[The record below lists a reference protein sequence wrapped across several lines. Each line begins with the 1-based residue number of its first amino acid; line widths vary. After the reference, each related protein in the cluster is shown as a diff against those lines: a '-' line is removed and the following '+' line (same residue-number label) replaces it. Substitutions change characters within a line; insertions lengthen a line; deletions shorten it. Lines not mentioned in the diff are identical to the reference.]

1 MPVRLLNS
9 PVLKWPTKVEVDR
22 ATREWA
28 RREAVKHPELLRAG
42 YFGSYARGDWGVGS
56 DLDLVAVVTE
66 SGEAFENRSLSW
78 DLSGLPLPTDL
89 LIYTEK
95 EWRQMAQQDSRFTR
109 QLMMETTWVYPPQE
123 G

>member
-1 MPVRLLNS
+1 MPVRSLNS
-9 PVLKWPTKVEVDR
+9 PVFKWPDDVEIDK

-28 RREAVKHPELLRAG
+28 RTEAEKRPTLLRVG

-56 DLDLVAVVTE
+56 DLDIVAVVTE
-66 SGEAFENRSLSW
+66 SDEAFENRSLSW
-78 DLSGLPLPTDL
+78 DLSALPLPADL

-95 EWRQMAQQDSRFTR
+95 EWRQMVQQDSRFTR
-109 QLMMETTWVYPPQE
+109 QLMTETTWVYPSQV